1 MRSAIIILL
10 FSLSIPSIAQKD
22 RVRDRIKSQRIAF
35 ITDRLSLSSEEAQKF
50 WPVYNQF
57 TDELESI
64 KREMNKL
71 RRSTNDN
78 LKNLSEKEIEK
89 ALEDDIISQQK
100 MTDVH
105 RRFQA
110 ELKKVVTVRKIAQL
124 YKAEHDFKLT
134 LLKRVGEKGR
144 QGHPPPPPEDE
155 L

>member
-1 MRSAIIILL
+1 
-10 FSLSIPSIAQKD
+10 
-22 RVRDRIKSQRIAF
+22 
-35 ITDRLSLSSEEAQKF
+35 
-50 WPVYNQF
+50 
-57 TDELESI
+57 
-64 KREMNKL
+64 MNKL

-110 ELKKVVTVRKIAQL
+110 ELKKVISVRKIAQL

-144 QGHPPPPPEDE
+144 QGHPPPPPEE
-155 L
+155 EM

>member
-1 MRSAIIILL
+1 
-10 FSLSIPSIAQKD
+10 
-22 RVRDRIKSQRIAF
+22 
-35 ITDRLSLSSEEAQKF
+35 
-50 WPVYNQF
+50 
-57 TDELESI
+57 
-64 KREMNKL
+64 MNKL

-110 ELKKVVTVRKIAQL
+110 ELKKVITVRKIAQL

-144 QGHPPPPPEDE
+144 QGPPPPPEDE
-155 L
+155 M